1 MPGPASCLP
10 ASDTYNDKFLS
21 HYALYDIQHNIW
33 YDMSNVLMYSS
44 NCETATNKRWCNT
57 FHTHKKCNLAQVIS
71 STEASHDE
79 THIARRC
86 SPGSVTLT
94 AHAQKEI
101 MRRFEAKASSW
112 GGNMTCCSVL
122 ASVQVCDRAATD
134 QAQRLPTQNQFM
146 TKATETACMND
157 YSQNFKCTLKFL
169 KAQEKLVHVLGKHR
183 WEWVKER
190 SSVDFESI
198 RASTLSLSMPS
209 QL

>member
-21 HYALYDIQHNIW
+21 HYALCDVQHNIR

-79 THIARRC
+79 THNAGRC

-101 MRRFEAKASSW
+101 MRRFIAKASSW
-112 GGNMTCCSVL
+112 GGNMTCCSAL
-122 ASVQVCDRAATD
+122 ASVKAAQQIKRKDFLHKTNSWPRP
-134 QAQRLPTQNQFM
+134 QRQHVWM
-146 TKATETACMND
+146 II
-157 YSQNFKCTLKFL
+157 LKISN
-169 KAQEKLVHVLGKHR
+169 A
-183 WEWVKER
+183 R
-190 SSVDFESI
+190 SSFWRLRKS
-198 RASTLSLSMPS
+198 SYMY
-209 QL
+209 